1 MHNLKL
7 SAYNSN
13 VQRIRKKKT
22 KKFKKSIDILK
33 LSAYNR
39 SIQRIRKKNKKK
51 FKNMQHF
58 KLSAYNKVQA
68 TGKQINQFS
77 IQQ

>member
-1 MHNLKL
+1 MHHFKL

-13 VQRIRKKKT
+13 
-22 KKFKKSIDILK
+22 
-33 LSAYNR
+33 
-39 SIQRIRKKNKKK
+39 IQEIRKKNKKK
-51 FKNMQHF
+51 ILKSMHHF

>member
-13 VQRIRKKKT
+13 VQRIKNRY

-39 SIQRIRKKNKKK
+39 SIQEIRDKKTDTKKI
-51 FKNMQHF
+51 FKKYASF
-58 KLSAYNKVQA
+58 
-68 TGKQINQFS
+68 
-77 IQQ
+77 